1 MTYSMTEQFDRIAPI
16 WLDKLE
22 KELKPELQYH
32 SINHVLSVIERVE
45 FIGSYEGLAP
55 DDVALVKIAAL
66 FHDSGFLISPT
77 NHEATS
83 CTIVCET
90 LPGYG
95 FSSADIEHICTLIMA
110 TKIPQSPQDLM
121 GMVLCDADL
130 DYLGTDDYEGP
141 ANQLRDELTAMNFDL
156 QHGKWLDL
164 QINFLEGHHFFTAYA
179 REHRDPQKQ
188 LHLRRLRMQKSRL

>member
-1 MTYSMTEQFDRIAPI
+1 MNYSMTDQFTRIAPV

-45 FIGSYEGLAP
+45 FIGSYEGLAA

-66 FHDSGFLISPT
+66 FHDSGFLISPV
-77 NHEATS
+77 NHEASS
-83 CTIVCET
+83 CEIVRKT
-90 LPGYG
+90 LPEYG
-95 FSSADIEHICTLIMA
+95 FSSADIEHICEMIMA
-110 TKIPQSPQDLM
+110 TKIPQSPKDLM

-141 ANQLRDELTAMNFDL
+141 ANQLRDELTAMNHDL

-188 LHLRRLRMQKSRL
+188 LHLRRLRMQKSRM

>member
-1 MTYSMTEQFDRIAPI
+1 MGNI
-16 WLDKLE
+16 K
-22 KELKPELQYH
+22 
-32 SINHVLSVIERVE
+32 
-45 FIGSYEGLAP
+45 
-55 DDVALVKIAAL
+55 
-66 FHDSGFLISPT
+66 
-77 NHEATS
+77 
-83 CTIVCET
+83 
-90 LPGYG
+90 
-95 FSSADIEHICTLIMA
+95 
-110 TKIPQSPQDLM
+110 DLM

-141 ANQLRDELTAMNFDL
+141 ANQLRDELTAMNYDL